1 MGERWPVLASDGH
14 TFELLVEV
22 PSQPEAL
29 LFFVPAMGVEAS
41 YYGPFIEALGRQ
53 RIQVAMCELRGH
65 GSSSLR
71 PARSVDFGYAE
82 IVELD
87 IPAALSVVRERS
99 PGVPLYIGGHSLG
112 GQLAMLH
119 VAAARPQIAGMVFV
133 ACAIPYYQN
142 WRGRA
147 RAWIQLAT
155 VVFPISGF
163 ALGYVPG
170 HRFGFG
176 GKEARTLMR
185 DWAHNARTGRYELT
199 GSDVDYECA
208 LTELAV
214 DLVTVNIDGDDMAP
228 PNAVDFI
235 FEKVRGARG
244 TRVEAK
250 LSESRP
256 GAHVRWAR
264 DADDVVRVV
273 AGWIGERPAFQVHGS
288 LKTRSRSGH
297 GEG

>member
-1 MGERWPVLASDGH
+1 MGERWPVMASDGH

-22 PSQPEAL
+22 PSQPDAV

-41 YYGPFIEALGRQ
+41 YYGRFVEALGRQ
-53 RIQVAMCELRGH
+53 GILVAMCELRGH
-65 GSSSLR
+65 GTSSFR
-71 PARSVDFGYAE
+71 PARRVDFGYKE

-99 PGVPLYIGGHSLG
+99 PAVPLYVGGHSLG

-119 VAAARPQIAGMVFV
+119 VAAAKPEIAGMAFV

-142 WRGRA
+142 WHGRS
-147 RAWIQLAT
+147 RAWIRLAT

-163 ALGYVPG
+163 VLGYVPG
-170 HRFGFG
+170 DRLGLG

-185 DWAHNARTGRYELT
+185 DWAHNARTARYELT
-199 GSDVDYECA
+199 GSDVDYESA
-208 LTELAV
+208 LAELPV
-214 DLVTVNIDGDDMAP
+214 ELVTVNIAGDDLAP

-235 FEKVRGARG
+235 FQKLPHAHGV
-244 TRVEAK
+244 RVEAK
-250 LSESRP
+250 LSENKP

-264 DADDVVRVV
+264 DADDVVRAV
-273 AGWIGERPAFQVHGS
+273 AGWIGERPAFNVDGS
-288 LKTRSRSGH
+288 LKTRSRSGR
-297 GEG
+297 GGG